1 MHYKA
6 KKKFGQ
12 NFLKDTYFLNQ
23 IVQAI
28 PNTSSQMIE
37 IGIGLGDLT
46 DELLKIHNLIAY
58 EVDKD
63 LCSLLEKKHSSLLE
77 TRKFKL
83 ILADVLEIDGFTGW
97 LHPESYFLV
106 SNLPYYIATLIIL
119 KLLKDEK
126 CEGFV
131 VMTQKEVAE
140 KFCAHVGEKDFCA
153 LSVLAQS
160 VGEIEFLFEVP
171 ASAFEPA
178 PKVTSAVFRLIKKP
192 NHPRV
197 EEIEKLETLLK
208 VAFSAPRKKLSKNL
222 ANFYSKQKV
231 EEIFLDLNLDENL
244 RPHQVST
251 TLYHQILEYEENY
264 GKQRTKISCSPPK

>member
-28 PNTSSQMIE
+28 PNTSSQVIE

-58 EVDKD
+58 EVDED
-63 LCSLLEKKHSSLLE
+63 LCSLLAKRHSSLLE
-77 TRKFKL
+77 TQKLRL
-83 ILADVLEIDGFTGW
+83 ILGDVLEIENSIGW
-97 LHPESYFLV
+97 LHPEPYFLV
-106 SNLPYYIATLIIL
+106 SNLPYYIATLIVL
-119 KLLKDEK
+119 KLLRDEK

-140 KFCAHVGEKDFCA
+140 KFCAQVGEKEFCA
-153 LSVLAQS
+153 LSVIAQS
-160 VGEIEFLFEVP
+160 VGEIELLFEVP

-178 PKVTSAVFRLIKKP
+178 PKVTSAVFRMIKKP
-192 NHPRV
+192 NHPRMQ
-197 EEIEKLETLLK
+197 EIERLESLLK
-208 VAFSAPRKKLSKNL
+208 IAFSAPRKKLEKNL
-222 ANFYSKQKV
+222 ANFYPKQEV
-231 EEIFLDLNLDENL
+231 EEIFSHLGMDENL

-251 TLYHQILEYEENY
+251 TLYHQILEYEVKN
-264 GKQRTKISCSPPK
+264 GKQRTKEYAPPQ

>member
-12 NFLKDTYFLNQ
+12 NFLKDGYFLRQ

-28 PNTSSQMIE
+28 PNISSQLIE

-58 EVDKD
+58 EVDED
-63 LCSLLEKKHSSLLE
+63 LCSLLIKRHSRLLE
-77 TRKFKL
+77 TQKL
-83 ILADVLEIDGFTGW
+83 KLVLCDVLELKDSTGW
-97 LHPESYFLV
+97 LHPEPYFLV
-106 SNLPYYIATLIIL
+106 SNLPYYIATLIVL
-119 KLLKDEK
+119 KLLRDEK

-140 KFCAHVGEKDFCA
+140 KFCARVGEKEFCA
-153 LSVLAQS
+153 LSVIAQS

-178 PKVTSAVFRLIKKP
+178 PKVTSAVFRMIKKP

-208 VAFSAPRKKLSKNL
+208 IAFSAPRKKLAKNL
-222 ANFYSKQKV
+222 VKFYSKQEI
-231 EEIFLDLNLDENL
+231 EEIFSKLGLQENL
-244 RPHQVST
+244 RPHEVDT
-251 TLYHQILEYEENY
+251 TLYHQILENKEKN
-264 GKQRTKISCSPPK
+264 GKQRTKGSSSPK

>member
-6 KKKFGQ
+6 KKKYGQ
-12 NFLKDTYFLNQ
+12 NFLKDSYFLRQ

-28 PNTSSQMIE
+28 PNTSSQVIE

-77 TRKFKL
+77 TQKL
-83 ILADVLEIDGFTGW
+83 KLVLCDVLELKDSIGW
-97 LHPESYFLV
+97 LHPEPYFLV
-106 SNLPYYIATLIIL
+106 SNLPYYIATLIVL
-119 KLLKDEK
+119 KLLRDEK

-140 KFCAHVGEKDFCA
+140 KFCACVGEKEFCA
-153 LSVLAQS
+153 LSVIAQS

-178 PKVTSAVFRLIKKP
+178 PKVTSAVFRVIKKP

-197 EEIEKLETLLK
+197 QEIEKLESLLK
-208 VAFSAPRKKLSKNL
+208 VAFGAPRKKLAKNL
-222 ANFYSKQKV
+222 ANLYSKQEV
-231 EEIFLDLNLDENL
+231 EEIFSKLKIEENL
-244 RPHQVST
+244 RPHQVCT

-264 GKQRTKISCSPPK
+264 GKQRNKNCTPPQ